1 MHNHAF
7 FPTYLYKI
15 RQECIEFKTVLAT
28 ELAQAKKDCSP
39 SVLPAAVDHF
49 LLLDGLHAG
58 HLLAAKVLR
67 IFTFRFR
74 FCGFNTEGRL
84 SKDF

>member
-1 MHNHAF
+1 MHF
-7 FPTYLYKI
+7 FLHIYTKFVRNALNSKQYWLLNWD
-15 RQECIEFKTVLAT
+15 RQKV
-28 ELAQAKKDCSP
+28 CSP

-74 FCGFNTEGRL
+74 FCGFNTEGRS